1 MPVITEEFLR
11 KIEKQGK
18 LNTLKISEKDI
29 LTPSAREFLSARKI
43 KFEEEKAVQED
54 LKPEIIVD
62 KAPVYKYKCYVTEA
76 T

>member
-43 KFEEEKAVQED
+43 KFKKKR
-54 LKPEIIVD
+54 LFRKI
-62 KAPVYKYKCYVTEA
+62 
-76 T
+76 